1 MRKNES
7 EKGRNIDQEKD
18 VMIKNESEQEI
29 ERERDFRDFQ
39 IQRVKHG

>member
-18 VMIKNESEQEI
+18 VMIKNESEEEI
-29 ERERDFRDFQ
+29 EREIDILEIFRY
-39 IQRVKHG
+39 KE